1 MPPSSPGP
9 TGSPSPDSDV
19 SADANLI
26 GRAVSEM
33 WERRI
38 ADVRERDARSRIRRQ
53 VAAVDA
59 LVTLLEERN
68 LTGNRIFDRSLRQRV
83 HQLQE
88 EIGLPLPRNVVR
100 ARNTVRLHAALLD
113 WQESLLDLL
122 IPQRA
127 LLPDAHDSNGDEATP
142 AS

>member
-9 TGSPSPDSDV
+9 TGSPFPDSDV

-26 GRAVSEM
+26 GRAVREM
-33 WERRI
+33 WQRRI
-38 ADVRERDARSRIRRQ
+38 ADVRERGARSRIRRQ

-68 LTGNRIFDRSLRQRV
+68 LSGNRIFDRPLRQRV

-127 LLPDAHDSNGDEATP
+127 HLPDAHDSNGDEATP